1 MRNEK
6 FESWTYFLKIS
17 KSISWAFEK
26 NNYWLIWFKLLM
38 INECVKNTII
48 CEFFLLFIKKK
59 CVLTCDVCK
68 NLDLMYTL
76 SNLIILQFNLK
87 KYNKKY

>member
-1 MRNEK
+1 MNV
-6 FESWTYFLKIS
+6 SKILS
-17 KSISWAFEK
+17 YVI
-26 NNYWLIWFKLLM
+26 
-38 INECVKNTII
+38 
-48 CEFFLLFIKKK
+48 FFLLNKK